1 MNIET
6 EYQSALNYLYSFVDY
21 SLTRAFR
28 YSPEKFDLGRMAN
41 LLEKLGN
48 PERKYP
54 VIHLAGTKGKGS
66 TAAMIASVLRA
77 SGYRTGF
84 YTSPHLQDF
93 TERIQVNGQRISHAS
108 IVRLVERIKPYAN
121 QIQQIT
127 TFELTTALAFDYFAE
142 QQVDVAVVEVGL
154 GGRLDA
160 TNLVDPLVS
169 VVTSISYD
177 HMAVLGNTL
186 SKIAFE
192 KGGIIKPGKPVVLAP
207 QKEEALRILVQIAQ
221 ERKAP
226 VIKVGE
232 DFRYAPL
239 VHTLEGQ
246 SIWIWKADEQS
257 KMDLYIEGENTFGWQ
272 PVEIFVPL
280 LGLHQVENAAT
291 AYAALC
297 AAVEQGLHISEE
309 AIYKGFRQVFW
320 PGRFEVLRRAPPLI
334 VDSAHNRDSALK
346 LRIAIDDYLSEWPV
360 LLLFGASEDKDIEG
374 MFAELLPRVERLIVT
389 ESFHPRALRA
399 ERLVELAHRFGRS
412 AQKVLPIEDALEK
425 ALELA
430 GSQTAIVVAGS
441 LFVAAAARETW
452 HRMGQPLR
460 VFETAEL

>member
-1 MNIET
+1 MNIEI

-28 YSPEKFDLGRMAN
+28 YSPEKFDLGRMAS
-41 LLEKLGN
+41 LLEMLDH

-66 TAAMIASVLRA
+66 TAAMIASALRA
-77 SGYRTGF
+77 SGYKTGF

-93 TERIQVNGQRISHAS
+93 TERIQVNGQTISPAS
-108 IVRLVERIKPYAN
+108 IVRLVERLKPYAE
-121 QIQQIT
+121 QIRQIT

-142 QQVDVAVVEVGL
+142 QQVEVAVVEVGL

-160 TNLVDPLVS
+160 TNLVDPIVS
-169 VVTSISYD
+169 VITSISYD

-207 QKEEALRILVQIAQ
+207 QKEEALRVLEQIAR
-221 ERKAP
+221 ERKSP
-226 VIKVGE
+226 VVKVG
-232 DFRYAPL
+232 DDYRFAPL
-239 VHTLEGQ
+239 VHSLEGQ
-246 SIWIWKADEQS
+246 SLWIWKADEQS
-257 KMDLYIEGENTFGWQ
+257 NMDLYIEGENTYGWQ
-272 PVEIFVPL
+272 PVEIFIPL

-291 AYAALC
+291 AYAALRV
-297 AAVEQGLHISEE
+297 AIEQGLHIQETD
-309 AIYKGFRQVFW
+309 IYEGFRQVFW
-320 PGRFEVLRRAPPLI
+320 PGRFEVMRRDPPLI

-346 LRIAIDDYLSEWPV
+346 LRIAIDDYLGGWPV
-360 LLLFGASEDKDIEG
+360 FLVFGASEDKDIEG
-374 MFAELLPRVERLIVT
+374 MFAELLPRVDRLIVT
-389 ESFHPRALRA
+389 ESFHPRAIKA
-399 ERLVELAHRFGRS
+399 EKLVELAHRFGRS
-412 AQKVLPIEDALEK
+412 AQKVLPIESALEK

-430 GSQTAIVVAGS
+430 GSQNAVVVAGS

-452 HRMGQPLR
+452 QRMGQPLR
-460 VFETAEL
+460 IFETAHQ